1 MSCRI
6 YAAKRIITMN
16 PSQPAAEGACPT
28 HIAVCD
34 SRILG
39 VGPLEALTE
48 LGDYVLDE
56 RFADKVLMPGF
67 VEGHSHAL
75 EGAMWAYVYAG
86 FFPRTAP
93 DGRVWDGLTDV
104 AAVQARL
111 SDHAAALEGETP
123 LIAWGFDPIY
133 FPSRRL
139 DRHDLDAV
147 DDRRP
152 IVVIHAS
159 LHMMTVNSMML
170 ALAGLEAHADIDGV
184 MTFDDGRPNGELR
197 EMAAMHA
204 VFDTLAL
211 DLFDRGSAPETLTR
225 YARIAQRNGV
235 TTLTDL
241 YNPLS
246 ESGVASMHECL
257 GDDTLPMRLVPA
269 MSALTYGTDAG
280 IERLLACRELAT
292 ERLHFGPVK
301 LMTDGSIQ
309 GYSARLRWPGY
320 HDGAPNGLWN
330 AEPERLVELVHRY
343 HMAGLQLHIHTNGD
357 EAVALMLDAIESAL
371 ELSPRP
377 DHRHTLQHCQI
388 IDHAQMKRA
397 ARLGICLNMFANHL
411 YYWGDIHRERT
422 LGFERSQRLEP
433 LASADRLGIPIAA
446 HCDAPVTP
454 LSPLFTAWCSVA
466 RQTASG
472 RVLGA
477 AEALTVERALKLI
490 TLDAA
495 YTLKL
500 DDRIGS
506 LEIGKFAD
514 IAVLDEDPTE
524 VSLERLPGIRIAATL
539 VGGKV
544 FDNNIG
550 DGACGSEVIH
560 DDGHNDDARDA

>member
-6 YAAKRIITMN
+6 YAARRIFTMN
-16 PSQPAAEGACPT
+16 PSQSTCEQERPT
-28 HIAVCD
+28 HIAIRD
-34 SRILG
+34 GRILG
-39 VGPLEALTE
+39 VGPLAAMAEF
-48 LGDYVLDE
+48 GDYELDE
-56 RFADKVLMPGF
+56 RFADKTLMPGF

-75 EGAMWAYVYAG
+75 EGAMWAYVYTG
-86 FFPRTAP
+86 FFARTDP
-93 DGRVWDGLTDV
+93 DGQVWEGLTDV
-104 AAVQARL
+104 AEVQARL
-111 SDHAAALEGETP
+111 TRHATTLSDDTP
-123 LIAWGFDPIY
+123 LIAWGFDPVY

-139 DRHDLDAV
+139 DRDDLDAV
-147 DDRRP
+147 DARRP

-159 LHMMTVNSMML
+159 LHMMTVNSAML
-170 ALAGLEAHADIDGV
+170 ELAGLEAHADIDGV
-184 MTFDDGRPNGELR
+184 MTFADGRLNGELR
-197 EMAAMHA
+197 EMAAMYA
-204 VFDTLAL
+204 VFDILAL
-211 DLFDRGSAPETLTR
+211 DLFDRGSTPETLTR
-225 YARIAQRNGV
+225 YAKIAQRNGV

-246 ESGVASMHECL
+246 ESGVASMCESL

-269 MSALTYGTDAG
+269 MSALTYSADEG
-280 IERLLACRELAT
+280 IKRVMACRELT
-292 ERLHFGPVK
+292 TQRLHFGPVK

-309 GYSARLRWPGY
+309 GYTARLKWPGY
-320 HDGAPNGLWN
+320 HDGSPNGLWN
-330 AEPERLVELVHRY
+330 AEPERLVELVHQY

-397 ARLGICLNMFANHL
+397 ARLGVCLNMFANHL

-422 LGFERSQRLEP
+422 LGHERSQRLEP

-472 RVLGA
+472 RILGPN
-477 AEALTVERALKLI
+477 EALSVERALRLI

-524 VSLERLPGIRIAATL
+524 VALERLPAIRVAATM

-544 FDNNIG
+544 FDNP
-550 DGACGSEVIH
+550 
-560 DDGHNDDARDA
+560 